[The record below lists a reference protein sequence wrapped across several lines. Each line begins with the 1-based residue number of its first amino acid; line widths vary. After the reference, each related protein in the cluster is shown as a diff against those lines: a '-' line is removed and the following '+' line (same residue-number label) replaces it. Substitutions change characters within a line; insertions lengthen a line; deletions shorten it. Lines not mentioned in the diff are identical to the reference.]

1 MIPKQS
7 NWILYDGDCYFCS
20 NYMSM
25 VRLKETIGEVRLVNA
40 RTNPPELEFLIK
52 EGFDINQGMALYL
65 DGQLYFGAD
74 CINRIALLSSSS
86 GGFNKVN
93 YMIFRSKRLSAV
105 LYPILRFIRNLV
117 VRLFGKGQI

>member
-1 MIPKQS
+1 MTPNQS

-25 VRLKETIGEVRLVNA
+25 VRLKETVGEVRLINA
-40 RTNPPELEFLIK
+40 RTNPPELEFLTK
-52 EGFDINQGMALYL
+52 SGFDINQGMAIYL

-74 CINRIALLSSSS
+74 CINRIALLASSN
-86 GGFNKVN
+86 GVFNKVN
-93 YMIFRSKRLSAV
+93 HFIFRSKRLSAV